1 VISYI
6 YTIMKLEL
14 EQNRSF
20 IGEKEIIKYKEFAL
34 KQDMTSMSI
43 AFILGASFN
52 KVVNGISDFILMP
65 VINFIISKTGD
76 SWRQLYFEPLIGLK
90 FEIGKF
96 LGVLVDF
103 FLASIILYIIYSKII
118 SSIFNYKDKVL
129 LKQCP
134 LCKSDINQL
143 AIKCPRCTGDLECQ
157 AQKKLKKK

>member
-1 VISYI
+1 
-6 YTIMKLEL
+6 MNFEL
-14 EQNRSF
+14 DQNRSF
-20 IGEKEIIKYKEFAL
+20 IGEKEITKYKEFAL
-34 KQDMTSMSI
+34 KQDMMSMSI

-52 KVVNGISDFILMP
+52 KVVSGISDFILMP

-76 SWRQLYFEPLIGLK
+76 SWRQLYFEPLLGLK

-103 FLASIILYIIYSKII
+103 FLASIVLYLIYSKII
-118 SSIFNYKDKVL
+118 SNIFNYNKDKII

-157 AQKKLKKK
+157 PQKKLKKK